1 MNVSA
6 AIFGLLG
13 QLATISMADIDMS
26 PFFGM
31 SYFTSFGFGS
41 CALAVQASM
50 AESVVSGV

>member
-26 PFFGM
+26 PF
-31 SYFTSFGFGS
+31 
-41 CALAVQASM
+41 
-50 AESVVSGV
+50 